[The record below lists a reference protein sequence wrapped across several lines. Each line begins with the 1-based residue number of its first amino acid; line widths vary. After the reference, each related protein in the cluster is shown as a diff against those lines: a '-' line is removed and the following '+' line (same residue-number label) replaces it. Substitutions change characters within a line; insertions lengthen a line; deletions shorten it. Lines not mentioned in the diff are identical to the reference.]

1 MQETNPSICPPGEAP
16 WEQMNKQAEAEN
28 IPHEPS
34 GPEMKDGQKLPSGD
48 KLGDLVPFE
57 IDMVL
62 SGDVSPLVKR
72 IEALSEGSERDQ
84 LVMELDEDLSH
95 MMRVVDSAID
105 LIEEEAQDSQE
116 EQIAAMQAKNDMIAA
131 ALDQVRT
138 YNRG

>member
-1 MQETNPSICPPGEAP
+1 MPY
-16 WEQMNKQAEAEN
+16 
-28 IPHEPS
+28 EPS

-72 IEALSEGSERDQ
+72 IEALPEGSERDQ

-95 MMRVVDSAID
+95 MMRAIDSAID
-105 LIEEEAQDSQE
+105 LIEEAQDSQE
-116 EQIAAMQAKNDMIAA
+116 AQIAAMQAKNEMIAS